1 MNDEACIITVNNID
15 YYYPCDR
22 HDDILLIGN
31 SLVNVS
37 SSSIT
42 LYHDFPTYGENTT
55 GYPRITLPSN
65 SRGYIRQTYNGN
77 QANLIVNSASFKSS
91 NFGFGSYL
99 NLCIFGALILLFFRK

>member
-1 MNDEACIITVNNID
+1 MNDEACIITVNGTE

-22 HDDILLIGN
+22 HDDIILVDN

-42 LYHDFPTYGENTT
+42 LYRDFPTYGDNSS

-65 SRGYIRQTYNGN
+65 QRGYIRQTYNGN
-77 QANLIVNSASFKSS
+77 QTNLVVNSAAFKSG
-91 NFGFGSYL
+91 NFGIEFYL
-99 NLCIFGALILLFFRK
+99 NLCIFGALILLFFKK